1 MMVHRFSLLIPGT
14 TPPQTVI
21 AGQSSKKALLARAR
35 VARQHCELGPGP
47 GPGKMMERGGVFVTT
62 PRSEGA
68 ERMPESDDGQERGI
82 RIKGWEIKSRH
93 SSIADSETIDTYE
106 AQLQTK
112 HLPELLF
119 SSAGLDLK
127 HVQSQVHVC
136 FTAFEALRS
145 WKLHPLPPIQ
155 VRVSR
160 DWQQSRIQDIQDLG
174 VKPMD
179 YDWTFT
185 TPYAGHVFREGC
197 PPEES
202 VWRDTSL
209 GIDRELLMRRDPIL
223 FYDEFDLFESEL
235 DDHGMCKL
243 TLKMRVMPT
252 CWYVLARYWLR
263 VDDVLVRCYDT
274 RVFCALGDEAGS
286 GARVIREVKQ
296 CEASLEALS
305 RMGPNASIN
314 AHSDPEKTAQFFE
327 SIAPSGMGYFK
338 VQELRL

>member
-1 MMVHRFSLLIPGT
+1 MAFPV
-14 TPPQTVI
+14 
-21 AGQSSKKALLARAR
+21 
-35 VARQHCELGPGP
+35 
-47 GPGKMMERGGVFVTT
+47 T
-62 PRSEGA
+62 PRANGA
-68 ERMPESDDGQERGI
+68 ERMPESEDGQERGI
-82 RIKGWEIKSRH
+82 RIKGWEIISRH
-93 SSIADSETIDTYE
+93 SGIADATTIE
-106 AQLQTK
+106 RFERELRTK

-119 SSAGLDLK
+119 ENAVMDF
-127 HVQSQVHVC
+127 VHTQTGARLC
-136 FTAFEALRS
+136 FNAYEALRS
-145 WKLHPLPPIQ
+145 WAENPLPPIQ
-155 VRVSR
+155 VAVSQ
-160 DWQQSRIQDIQDLG
+160 DWQRTRLHDINELG
-174 VKPMD
+174 VKRLD

-185 TPYAGHVFREGC
+185 TSYSGHTNGQ
-197 PPEES
+197 
-202 VWRDTSL
+202 WRDTHV
-209 GIDRELLMRRDPIL
+209 GIDRELLMRKEPIL
-223 FYDEFDLFESEL
+223 FYDEICLYESEL